1 MMTKNLIST
10 AKWGGMFLAY
20 NAIFFLVGY
29 LFLALF
35 NGLDMST
42 WCDSAVVL
50 LQVIAPML
58 GFATFMTDL
67 IDQSNN

>member
-20 NAIFFLVGY
+20 NALFFLVGY

-42 WCDSAVVL
+42 WCNPAIVL
-50 LQVIAPML
+50 LQVVAPML
-58 GFATFMTDL
+58 GFATFMADL

>member
-42 WCDSAVVL
+42 WCNPAIVL
-50 LQVIAPML
+50 LQVIAPVL
-58 GFATFMTDL
+58 GLSVFMADL

>member
-20 NAIFFLVGY
+20 NALFFLVGY

-42 WCDSAVVL
+42 WCNPAIVL
-50 LQVIAPML
+50 LQVIAPVL
-58 GFATFMTDL
+58 GLSVFMADL

>member
-1 MMTKNLIST
+1 
-10 AKWGGMFLAY
+10 MFLAY
-20 NAIFFLVGY
+20 NATFFLVGY

-42 WCDSAVVL
+42 WCDSVVVL
-50 LQVIAPML
+50 LQVVAPML
-58 GFATFMTDL
+58 GFATFMADL